1 MKLWKEW
8 GFNAV
13 RLSCQWP
20 GFEPEQGQLNQ
31 TYIETLKKIVDM
43 AGEYGIH
50 TLLDF
55 H

>member
-1 MKLWKEW
+1 MAKWKEW
-8 GFNAV
+8 GFNIV
-13 RLSCQWP
+13 RLGVQWP

-31 TYIETLKKIVDM
+31 TYLDTIAHIVSM
-43 AGEYGIH
+43 AAEYDII